1 MSCPLL
7 AHTSNCFYMDHL
19 GGSSGSGGR
28 SGSRSGVTTAGCSCQ
43 AAFAV
48 LPHSSVGVCILANT
62 AEPADGG
69 GFCQQVGGWG
79 GLYNIVRVAA
89 CLAGFTRICLVN
101 DQQRRVCQIYMWRGH
116 PFLLSTRLS
125 TLPPPFI
132 PHVPDKQ
139 AISSFL
145 ERFRPL
151 QQAAATVRPW
161 LLNVQ
166 PARQDAVLQLFC
178 FPPAGKNAQQV
189 PCNSRVGG
197 VHSYMLQVSCNSH
210 LAHMFD

>member
-1 MSCPLL
+1 MLSSC
-7 AHTSNCFYMDHL
+7 
-19 GGSSGSGGR
+19 
-28 SGSRSGVTTAGCSCQ
+28 
-43 AAFAV
+43 
-48 LPHSSVGVCILANT
+48 
-62 AEPADGG
+62 
-69 GFCQQVGGWG
+69 
-79 GLYNIVRVAA
+79 
-89 CLAGFTRICLVN
+89 
-101 DQQRRVCQIYMWRGH
+101 
-116 PFLLSTRLS
+116 LSTRTPSLV
-125 TLPPPFI
+125 TCLPE
-132 PHVPDKQ
+132 Q